1 MFMTR
6 SEYDH
11 GVNTFSPEGR
21 LFQVEYAI
29 EAVKLGTTAVGVQT
43 ADGVV
48 LAVEKRLSSPLLE
61 ASSIEKIMEIDSHIG
76 AAMSG
81 LTADARM
88 LVDHAR
94 VEGQNHRFNFA
105 EPIPVESCAQ
115 AICGAALRFG
125 EGHES
130 GSKKNKEPR
139 MSRPYGVAMLV
150 AGVDERGAQLFY
162 TDPSGTSVKF
172 FAKAIGA
179 GAENAQVTL
188 KERYNRSMT
197 FEEAEKLALD
207 VLKQVMEEKITSVNV
222 EMAAVRTSTQKFE
235 TYPKDRI
242 EAILASL

>member
-1 MFMTR
+1 MTR

-61 ASSIEKIMEIDSHIG
+61 ASSIEKIMEVDTHIG

-81 LTADARM
+81 LTADART
-88 LVDHAR
+88 LIDHAR
-94 VEGQNHRFNFA
+94 VEAQNHRFNYG

-125 EGHES
+125 EGHED
-130 GSKKNKEPR
+130 KENKAPR
-139 MSRPYGVAMLV
+139 MSRPYGVAMLL
-150 AGVDERGAQLFY
+150 AGVDERGAQLY
-162 TDPSGTSVKF
+162 HTDPSGTCVKYL
-172 FAKAIGA
+172 AKAIGA
-179 GAENAQVTL
+179 GAENAQLTL

-197 FEEAEKLALD
+197 MEEAETLALD
-207 VLKQVMEEKITSVNV
+207 VLKQVMEDKITSTNV
-222 EMAAVRTSTQKFE
+222 EMAAVRTATRKYE
-235 TYPKDRI
+235 TYPKERI
-242 EAILASL
+242 DAILATL

>member
-43 ADGVV
+43 AEGVV
-48 LAVEKRLSSPLLE
+48 IAVEKRLSSPLLE
-61 ASSIEKIMEIDSHIG
+61 ASSIEKIMEIDTHIG

-88 LVDHAR
+88 LVDRAR
-94 VEGQNHRFNFA
+94 VEAQNHRFNFA

-115 AICGAALRFG
+115 AICGAALHFG
-125 EGHES
+125 EG
-130 GSKKNKEPR
+130 KKDKEPR

-150 AGVDERGAQLFY
+150 AGVDERGAQLFH
-162 TDPSGTSVKF
+162 TDPSGTYVKYL
-172 FAKAIGA
+172 AKAIGS

-207 VLKQVMEEKITSVNV
+207 VLKQVMEEKISSSNV
-222 EMAAVRTSTQKFE
+222 EIAAVRTSTRKFE
-235 TYPKDRI
+235 MYPKDRI
-242 EAILASL
+242 EALLASL

>member
-43 ADGVV
+43 AEGVV

-61 ASSIEKIMEIDSHIG
+61 ASSIEKVMEIDSHIG
-76 AAMSG
+76 VAMSG
-81 LTADARM
+81 LTADART

-94 VEGQNHRFNFA
+94 VEAQNHRFNFA
-105 EPIPVESCAQ
+105 EAIPVESCAQ

-125 EGHES
+125 EGRES
-130 GSKKNKEPR
+130 SKNKAPR

-150 AGVDERGAQLFY
+150 AGVDERGAQLYF
-162 TDPSGTSVKF
+162 TDPSGTHVKF
-172 FAKAIGA
+172 LAKAIGA
-179 GAENAQVTL
+179 GAENAQATL

-197 FEEAEKLALD
+197 LAEAEKLALD
-207 VLKQVMEEKITSVNV
+207 VLKQVMEDKITSANV
-222 EMAAVRTSTQKFE
+222 EMAAVRVSTQKFE

>member
-1 MFMTR
+1 
-6 SEYDH
+6 
-11 GVNTFSPEGR
+11 
-21 LFQVEYAI
+21 
-29 EAVKLGTTAVGVQT
+29 
-43 ADGVV
+43 
-48 LAVEKRLSSPLLE
+48 
-61 ASSIEKIMEIDSHIG
+61 MEIDSHIG

-94 VEGQNHRFNFA
+94 VEAQNHRFNFA
-105 EPIPVESCAQ
+105 EAIPVESCAQ
-115 AICGAALRFG
+115 AICGAAPRFG

-130 GSKKNKEPR
+130 SKKSKEPR

-162 TDPSGTSVKF
+162 TDPSGTYVKF

-197 FEEAEKLALD
+197 LEEAEKLALD